1 MNIVFE
7 KVAKQYPGGKVALH
21 ELDLTIPSGAIFCL
35 LGTSGSGKTT
45 TLKLINRLH
54 EPTSGR
60 ILLGGRDVAREDRV
74 ALRRSIG
81 YVIQGGG
88 LFPHLTV
95 EGNMGLVGRLLGW
108 TAGRLEERLEQLF
121 PLFGFD
127 RSELGRRYPSE
138 LSGGQNQRVG
148 VARALLADP
157 PVLLM
162 DEPFSALDPVTR
174 MSVQDELLS
183 IQRKLAKTVVMV
195 THDLDE
201 CFRLADRVALMDGG
215 RLEQVGTA
223 TDLVKR
229 PATPFAEKFVAGHRE
244 RAAREA
250 ALELEEGR

>member
-1 MNIVFE
+1 MEIRFE
-7 KVAKQYPGGKVALH
+7 QVTKVYPGGKVALH
-21 ELDLTIPSGAIFCL
+21 ALDLTIPSGSIFCL
-35 LGTSGSGKTT
+35 LGTSGSGKTS

-60 ILLGGRDVAREDRV
+60 ITIGGKDIAREDRV
-74 ALRRSIG
+74 QLRRSIG

-108 TAGRLEERLEQLF
+108 TRERLEERLAQLF

-127 RSELGRRYPSE
+127 RGELGGRYPSQ

-174 MSVQDELLS
+174 MSVQDELLR
-183 IQRKLAKTVVMV
+183 IQQKIAKTIVMV

-201 CFRLADRVALMDGG
+201 CFRLADRTALMDGG

-223 TDLVKR
+223 RDLVVR
-229 PATPFAEKFVAGHRE
+229 PATPFVEKFVAGHRE

-250 ALELEEGR
+250 ALAAEELR